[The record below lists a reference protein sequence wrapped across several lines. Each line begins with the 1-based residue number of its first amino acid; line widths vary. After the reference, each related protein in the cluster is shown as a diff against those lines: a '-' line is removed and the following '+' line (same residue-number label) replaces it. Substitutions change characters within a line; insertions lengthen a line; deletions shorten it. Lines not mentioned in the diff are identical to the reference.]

1 MTAFSTIVIDK
12 MEGVCIFSL
21 DTTVLRNGSRIIFL
35 ASNGKAKE
43 VTLED
48 YLISGDKIIVSD
60 PLPESG
66 QIITAGQEA
75 LFEGIQ
81 ISVID

>member
-21 DTTVLRNGSRIIFL
+21 DAAVLRNGKRPIFL
-35 ASNGKAKE
+35 ATNGVAKK
-43 VTLED
+43 VTLEN
-48 YLISGDKIIVSD
+48 YIISGDKIIVRD
-60 PLPESG
+60 TLPENG
-66 QIITAGQEA
+66 QIITAGQDV
-75 LFEGIQ
+75 LFDGVQ

>member
-1 MTAFSTIVIDK
+1 IVIDK

-60 PLPESG
+60 LLPESG

-81 ISVID
+81 ISVVN